1 MDQSTIRDLSYLL
14 AVIAMTG
21 VLIWGLKHVS
31 RELGRVNPTTN
42 RTLMAEALS
51 EKEGTEA
58 GVDEDTSFSRVSG
71 ALGAIG
77 IAATFVGIGYWAL
90 HGLFFGT
97 EANLEKI
104 SSLSTYF
111 LAGSALFIPYGFNK
125 ISKIFN

>member
-1 MDQSTIRDLSYLL
+1 MEPSTIQSLSYLL

-31 RELGRVNPTTN
+31 RELGRVNPTTH

-51 EKEGTEA
+51 EKESTGEKA
-58 GVDEDTSFSRVSG
+58 DEQTSFSRVAG
-71 ALGAIG
+71 ALGAVG

-97 EANLEKI
+97 TAELGKI

-111 LAGSALFIPYGFNK
+111 LSGSALFIPYAFNK
-125 ISKIFN
+125 ISEIFK